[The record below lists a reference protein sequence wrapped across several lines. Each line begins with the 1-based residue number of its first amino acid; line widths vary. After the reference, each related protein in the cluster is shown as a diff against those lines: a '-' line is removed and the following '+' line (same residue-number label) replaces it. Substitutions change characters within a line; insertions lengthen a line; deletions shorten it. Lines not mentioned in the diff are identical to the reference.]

1 MRDRPITD
9 TIGRALDYL
18 GPDLLILVGG
28 FALVM
33 LALRLRDM
41 ARDFEKRR
49 TASEASLERI
59 EQHLD
64 DVQRRLDDLEGR

>member
-1 MRDRPITD
+1 MSGTEM
-9 TIGRALDYL
+9 TEAIGRALEYL
-18 GPDLLILVGG
+18 GADLLIVVGG
-28 FALVM
+28 FGAVILG
-33 LALRLRDM
+33 LRLRDI